1 MTSFP
6 CQYGA
11 SDKVLPPSRSTHSR
25 GNQDEETEN
34 LTASKEQ
41 RIFKEK
47 SQSPSPAAT
56 AVEGTLAIAAAYGR
70 AVELYGVKKE
80 AGEEGE
86 KSFSPPH

>member
-34 LTASKEQ
+34 LTAPKEQ

-56 AVEGTLAIAAAYGR
+56 AAEGMLVISAAADR
-70 AVELYGVKKE
+70 AVEIYGDKKE

-86 KSFSPPH
+86 KS